1 VGVAAKRLEREREAR
16 RIEILDAARKLFL
29 EQGVNKTTMDKIAEA
44 AETSKPTI
52 YSYFHSKND
61 IVCTLL
67 THRAKDLTDTLVAG
81 DFPEEPGERLL
92 AMGKCFLEYMSAP
105 HRVADLSFPIQTDF
119 KAADLADDVSAQLK
133 HELSRLVKVLEDLI
147 LDGEKAGMF
156 AAGWNPAR
164 LMIFAWGTMVGVE
177 ELAKRLHPEILPASL
192 EEIFPDMLKIVTRGL
207 MK

>member
-1 VGVAAKRLEREREAR
+1 MGVAAKRREREREAR
-16 RIEILDAARKLFL
+16 KIEILDAARSLFL

-67 THRAKDLTDTLVAG
+67 VHRAKDLTDTLEAG
-81 DFPEEPGERLL
+81 DFPNEPGERLL
-92 AMGKCFLEYMSAP
+92 AMGKCFLDYMSGP

-119 KAADLADDVSAQLK
+119 KASDLTDDVSNQLK

-156 AAGWNPAR
+156 ANGWNPVR
-164 LMIFAWGTMVGVE
+164 LMIIAWGTIVGIE
-177 ELAKRLHPEILPASL
+177 ELAKRLHPEILPSSL
-192 EEIFPDMLKIVTRGL
+192 EDIFPDMLEIVTRGL
-207 MK
+207 RK